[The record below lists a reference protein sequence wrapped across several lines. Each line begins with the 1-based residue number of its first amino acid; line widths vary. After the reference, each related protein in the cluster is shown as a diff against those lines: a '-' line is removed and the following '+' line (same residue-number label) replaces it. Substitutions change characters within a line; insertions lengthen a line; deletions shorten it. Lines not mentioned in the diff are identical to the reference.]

1 VRRDRTAPTIPFLG
15 RDPEGVVHEPEM
27 VNPMAR
33 RDELVNVTDINI
45 EEEMRESFMT
55 FAMSVIIARALPD
68 VRDGLKPAQRR
79 ILYAMHDLNLTPGAQ
94 FRKCAKIAGDTS
106 GNYHP
111 HGQEVVYPTLARL
124 AQEWNMRYALV
135 DGHGNFGS
143 VDGDP
148 PAAMRYTE
156 ARMSVFGAEMLAD
169 IDQDTVDFIQNYDQT
184 RTEPTV
190 LPGSFPN
197 LLCNGG
203 SGIAVGMATNLPPHN
218 LGEVVD
224 ACALLID
231 DPEATLDEIMK
242 VLPGPDFPTGAL
254 ILGTSGIR
262 EAYEKG
268 RGSIRMQ
275 ARAVIE
281 PMDGGKSAIL
291 ITELPYQV
299 NKATLVEQIA
309 GLVNEKRIEGI
320 SGLRDESDRKGMRIV
335 VELKRE
341 ANSHVVLNQLY
352 KHTRMR
358 SGFPVNAVGLIP
370 EFAAARTDEA
380 VPLVPRT
387 LGIKELISHF
397 LDHRREVVVLRCQ
410 YQLDRAQA
418 RAHILEGYRIALK
431 NLDAVI
437 KIIRQAESP
446 PAAREKLMKRFK
458 LSERQ
463 AQAILELMLQRLTS
477 LERQKIDEEYREV
490 IKTIGRL
497 EDILGKRLSDLV
509 GADERLTAT
518 REWLRKHP
526 WQPRKVMQIV
536 KNELQDLKA
545 KRGDERRTE
554 IRLEE
559 AQDISV
565 EDLIAEEDMVVTM
578 TRDGYVKRL
587 PVATYRTQGRG
598 GKGVTGLTRKEE
610 DVVDHLFVASTH
622 TTILFFTNRGKVYRL
637 RAHEIPQAS
646 RQARGTAAVNLIQID
661 PGERVTTVRAVRQFP
676 EDRFLFMATRRG
688 VVKKTRLSEYDTRL
702 KGGIIALR
710 LQKGDELEWV
720 AETDGKQDIA
730 LVTEKGQSIR
740 FSEDQ
745 VRPMGRV
752 AAGVRGIR
760 LRKGD
765 SVIGMGVLRK
775 GADLLVASR
784 LGYGKRTALTEYR
797 RQGRGG
803 SGIKT
808 LAITRR
814 NGPIVGM
821 RIVDEDDDL
830 LIITTGGQI
839 IRQRVRNIR
848 RIGRST
854 QGVRLIRLAKGDKV
868 ASIARVVRQEE
879 G

>member
-1 VRRDRTAPTIPFLG
+1 MGMRETPQMPKTRTPVKETQI
-15 RDPEGVVHEPEM
+15 
-27 VNPMAR
+27 
-33 RDELVNVTDINI
+33 DI
-45 EEEMRESFMT
+45 EQEMRESFMT

-94 FRKCAKIAGDTS
+94 HRKCAKIAGDTQ

-111 HGQEVVYPTLARL
+111 HGQEVIYPTLARL
-124 AQEWNMRYALV
+124 AQDWNLRYPLV

-156 ARMSVFGAEMLAD
+156 ARMSAYGAEMLAD
-169 IDQDTVDFIQNYDQT
+169 IDRDTVDFSPNYDQT
-184 RTEPTV
+184 RQEPAV
-190 LPGSFPN
+190 LPGRFPN

-231 DPEATLDEIMK
+231 DPEAGLKEIME
-242 VLPGPDFPTGAL
+242 VLPGPDFPTAGL
-254 ILGTSGIR
+254 ILGASGIR
-262 EAYEKG
+262 AAYETG
-268 RGSIRMQ
+268 RGSITMQ
-275 ARAVIE
+275 ARATIE
-281 PMDGGKSAIL
+281 PMEGGRNAIL
-291 ITELPYQV
+291 VTELPYQV
-299 NKATLVEQIA
+299 NKAQLVEQIA
-309 GLVNEKRIEGI
+309 ALVNSKRLPGV
-320 SGLRDESDRKGMRIV
+320 SGLRDESDRKGMRV
-335 VELKRE
+335 VIELRRD
-341 ANSHVVLNQLY
+341 ANPHITLNTLY

-358 SGFPVNAVGLIP
+358 ASFPMNAVALIP
-370 EFAAARTDEA
+370 EYAARRPDEP

-387 LGIKELISHF
+387 LGIRELITHF
-397 LDHRREVVVLRCQ
+397 LDHRRQVMVLRCQ
-410 YQLDRAQA
+410 HDLGRAQA
-418 RAHILEGYRIALK
+418 RAHILEGYRVALK
-431 NLDAVI
+431 SLDAVI
-437 KIIRQAESP
+437 KIIRQAPNP
-446 PAAREKLMKRFK
+446 PTARSRLMARFK

-477 LERQKIDEEYREV
+477 LERQKIDEEYKEV

-509 GADERLTAT
+509 GSEDQLTAT

-526 WQPRKVMQIV
+526 WQPRKVMQLV
-536 KNELQDLKA
+536 KAELLELKQ
-545 KRGDERRTE
+545 KRGDPRRTE
-554 IRLEE
+554 IRPHE
-559 AQDISV
+559 AEDISI

-578 TRDGYVKRL
+578 TRDGYIKRL

-622 TTILFFTNRGKVYRL
+622 TTILFFTNQGKVYRL

-646 RQARGTAAVNLIQID
+646 RQARGTAVINLIPIEQ
-661 PGERVTTVRAVRQFP
+661 GERVTVARAVREFL

-688 VVKKTRLSEYDTRL
+688 MVKKTRLSEYDTRL

-710 LQKGDELEWV
+710 LRKGDELEWV
-720 AETDGKQDIA
+720 AATDGGREIV
-730 LVTEKGQSIR
+730 LVTEKGQSVR
-740 FSEDQ
+740 FREKE

-765 SVIGMGVLRK
+765 SVIGMGVVRK

-784 LGYGKRTALTEYR
+784 NGYGKRTALTEYR
-797 RQGRGG
+797 AQARGG
-803 SGIKT
+803 VGIKT
-808 LAITRR
+808 MNVTKR

-821 RIVDEDDDL
+821 RIVDDEDDL

-839 IRQRVRNIR
+839 IRQRVAEIR

-854 QGVRLIRLAKGDKV
+854 QGVRLIRLGKGDHV
-868 ASIARVVRQEE
+868 ASVARVVRREE
-879 G
+879 EQ

>member
-1 VRRDRTAPTIPFLG
+1 MAKAKPKSKD
-15 RDPEGVVHEPEM
+15 DPKEPIQ
-27 VNPMAR
+27 VS
-33 RDELVNVTDINI
+33 DISI

-94 FRKCAKIAGDTS
+94 HRKCAKIAGDTS

-124 AQEWNMRYALV
+124 AQEWNMRYPLV

-156 ARMSVFGAEMLAD
+156 ARMSAFGAQMLAD
-169 IDQDTVDFIQNYDQT
+169 IDQDTVDYVQNYDQT

-190 LPGSFPN
+190 LPGMFPN

-203 SGIAVGMATNLPPHN
+203 SGIAVGMATNMAPHN

-231 DPEATLDEIMK
+231 NPEATLDEIME
-242 VLPGPDFPTGAL
+242 VVPGPDFPTGAL
-254 ILGTSGIR
+254 ILGTTGIR
-262 EAYEKG
+262 EAYESG

-281 PMDGGKSAIL
+281 PMDGGKNAIL

-309 GLVNEKRIEGI
+309 GLVNEKKIEGI
-320 SGLRDESDRKGMRIV
+320 SGLRDESDRKGMRV
-335 VELKRE
+335 VIELKRE
-341 ANSHVVLNQLY
+341 ANAHVVLNQLY

-358 SGFPVNAVGLIP
+358 STFPINAVGLIP
-370 EFAAARTDEA
+370 EFAAVVADEP

-387 LGIKELISHF
+387 LGLKDLITHF
-397 LDHRREVVVLRCQ
+397 LDHRREVVVFRSQ
-410 YQLDRAQA
+410 YQLARAQA

-431 NLDAVI
+431 NLDEVI

-446 PAAREKLMKRFK
+446 PAAREKLMTRFK
-458 LSERQ
+458 LSEKQ
-463 AQAILELMLQRLTS
+463 AQAILEMMLQRLTS
-477 LERQKIDEEYREV
+477 LEREKIDEEYREI

-497 EDILGKRLSDLV
+497 EDILGKQLSGLV
-509 GADERLTAT
+509 GEEDGRRLT
-518 REWLRKHP
+518 REWLRKNE

-536 KNELQDLKA
+536 KSELVELAQ

-554 IRLEE
+554 IRQEE
-559 AQDISV
+559 AEDISI
-565 EDLIAEEDMVVTM
+565 EDLIAEEDMVITM
-578 TRDGYVKRL
+578 TRDGYIKRL

-598 GKGVTGLTRKEE
+598 GRGVIGLSPKEE

-622 TTILFFTNRGKVYRL
+622 TYLLFFTNQGKVYRL
-637 RAHEIPQAS
+637 RVHEVPLAS
-646 RQARGTAAVNLIQID
+646 RQARGTAVINLIQIES
-661 PGERVTTVRAVRQFP
+661 GETVSAVRAIRKFRD
-676 EDRFLFMATRRG
+676 DRYLFMATRQG
-688 VVKKTRLSEYDTRL
+688 VVKKTRQSEFDTRL
-702 KGGIIALR
+702 KGGLIAVKLH
-710 LQKGDELEWV
+710 KGDELQWV
-720 AETDGKQDIA
+720 AETDGKKDIVLA
-730 LVTEKGQSIR
+730 TVQGQSIR
-740 FSEDQ
+740 FSEED
-745 VRPMGRV
+745 VRFMGRT

-760 LRKGD
+760 LRKKD
-765 SVIGMGVLRK
+765 SVIGMGVVRE
-775 GADLLVASR
+775 GADILVASEN
-784 LGYGKRTALTEYR
+784 GYGKRTALTEYR
-797 RQGRGG
+797 AQSRGG
-803 SGIKT
+803 IGIKT
-808 LAITRR
+808 MNVTAR

-821 RIVDEDDDL
+821 RIVDDKDDL
-830 LIITTGGQI
+830 LIITTSGTI
-839 IRQRVRNIR
+839 IRQEVAKIR
-848 RIGRST
+848 QIGRST
-854 QGVRLIRLAKGDKV
+854 QGVRLIRLDKGDQV
-868 ASIARVVRQEE
+868 ASIARVVGRDEE
-879 G
+879 GDEGD

>member
-1 VRRDRTAPTIPFLG
+1 MAKARDI
-15 RDPEGVVHEPEM
+15 
-27 VNPMAR
+27 
-33 RDELVNVTDINI
+33 VNVTDIDI
-45 EEEMRESFMT
+45 EDEMRESFMT

-94 FRKCAKIAGDTS
+94 HRKCAKIAGDTS

-124 AQEWNMRYALV
+124 AQEWNMRYPLV

-156 ARMSVFGAEMLAD
+156 ARMSVFGGEMIGD
-169 IDQDTVDFIQNYDQT
+169 IEQNTVDFVANYDQT

-190 LPGSFPN
+190 VPGGFPN

-224 ACALLID
+224 ACCLLID
-231 DPEATLDEIMK
+231 DPEAGLDDIMK

-254 ILGTSGIR
+254 ILGTSAIR
-262 EAYEKG
+262 EAYQKG
-268 RGSIRMQ
+268 RGSIAMQ
-275 ARAVIE
+275 ARAVVE
-281 PMDGGKSAIL
+281 PMDGGKNAIL

-299 NKATLVEQIA
+299 NKASLVEQIA
-309 GLVNEKRIEGI
+309 ELVNNKRIAGI

-335 VELKRE
+335 IELRRE
-341 ANSHVVLNQLY
+341 ANPHVVLNQLY

-358 SGFPVNAVGLIP
+358 SNFPVNAVALIP
-370 EFAAARTDEA
+370 DYTAARPDEP

-387 LGIKELISHF
+387 LGIAKLIERF

-410 YQLDRAQA
+410 HQLERAQA
-418 RAHILEGYRIALK
+418 RAHVLEGYRIALK

-437 KIIRQAESP
+437 KIIREAEGP
-446 PAAREKLMKRFK
+446 PQAREKLMKRFK

-477 LERQKIDEEYREV
+477 LERKKIDEEYREV

-497 EDILGKRLSDLV
+497 EDILGKRLSALV
-509 GADERLTAT
+509 GGEDRLMAT
-518 REWLRKHP
+518 REWLRKHE

-536 KNELQDLKA
+536 KQELQELKD

-554 IRLEE
+554 IRPQE
-559 AQDISV
+559 AQDINI
-565 EDLIAEEDMVVTM
+565 EDLIAEEDMVITM
-578 TRDGYVKRL
+578 TRDGYIKRL
-587 PVATYRTQGRG
+587 PLATYRTQGRG
-598 GKGVTGLTRKEE
+598 GKGVVGLTRKEE
-610 DVVDHLFVASTH
+610 DVVDHLSVASTH
-622 TTILFFTNRGKVYRL
+622 TTILFFTNMGKVYRL
-637 RAHEIPQAS
+637 RVHEIALAS
-646 RQARGTAAVNLIQID
+646 RQARGTAVVNLIPIE
-661 PGERVTTVRAVRQFP
+661 PGEQVTAVRSVGKFQD
-676 EDRFLFMATRRG
+676 DRFLFMATRRG

-720 AETDGKQDIA
+720 ADTEGKRDII

-740 FSEDQ
+740 FPEKQ
-745 VRPMGRV
+745 ARPIGRT

-765 SVIGMGVLRK
+765 SVIGMGVVRQN
-775 GADLLVASR
+775 ADLLVATR
-784 LGYGKRTALTEYR
+784 NGYGKRTSLTEYR
-797 RQGRGG
+797 AQTRGG
-803 SGIKT
+803 LGIKT
-808 LAITRR
+808 MNVTKR

-830 LIITTGGQI
+830 LIITTAGQI
-839 IRQRVRNIR
+839 IRQLVKNIR
-848 RIGRST
+848 SIGRST
-854 QGVRLIRLAKGDKV
+854 QGVRLIRLDKGDNV
-868 ASIARVVRQEE
+868 AKIARVVRRDEK
-879 G
+879 

>member
-1 VRRDRTAPTIPFLG
+1 MPKPQQPIT
-15 RDPEGVVHEPEM
+15 
-27 VNPMAR
+27 
-33 RDELVNVTDINI
+33 VTEIGI

-79 ILYAMHDLNLTPGAQ
+79 ILFAMHDLNLTPGAQ
-94 FRKCAKIAGDTS
+94 HRKCAKIAGDTS

-111 HGQEVVYPTLARL
+111 HGQEVVYPTLARM
-124 AQEWNMRYALV
+124 AQDWNMRYPLV

-156 ARMSVFGAEMLAD
+156 ARMSSYGAEMLAD
-169 IDQDTVDFIQNYDQT
+169 IERDTVDFIPNYDQT

-190 LPGSFPN
+190 LPGRFPN

-231 DPEATLDEIMK
+231 DPEADLKAIAK
-242 VLPGPDFPTGAL
+242 VIPGPDFPTGGL
-254 ILGTSGIR
+254 ILGVSGIR
-262 EAYEKG
+262 QAYDSG
-268 RGSIRMQ
+268 RGPITVQ
-275 ARAVIE
+275 ARATIE
-281 PMDGGKSAIL
+281 PMEGGKNAII

-299 NKATLVEQIA
+299 NKAQLVEQIA
-309 GLVNEKRIEGI
+309 DLVTNKRVQGVT
-320 SGLRDESDRKGMRIV
+320 GLRDESDRKGMRVV
-335 VELKRE
+335 VELRRD
-341 ANSHVVLNQLY
+341 ANPHIVLNSLY

-358 SGFPVNAVGLIP
+358 ASFAMNAVALIP
-370 EFAAARTDEA
+370 EYAAQKPGEP

-387 LGIKELISHF
+387 LGIKDLITHF
-397 LDHRREVVVLRCQ
+397 LDHRREVIVLRCQ
-410 YQLDRAQA
+410 HDLARAQA

-446 PAAREKLMKRFK
+446 PAARDTLMKRFK

-477 LERQKIDEEYREV
+477 LERRKIDEEYKEI

-509 GADERLTAT
+509 GSENQLLDT
-518 REWLRKHP
+518 REWLRKNP
-526 WQPRKVMQIV
+526 WQPRKVMQLV
-536 KNELQDLKA
+536 KSELLELKE
-545 KRGDERRTE
+545 KRADPRRTE
-554 IRLEE
+554 IRPQD
-559 AQDISV
+559 AADISV

-578 TRDGYVKRL
+578 TRDGYIKRL
-587 PVATYRTQGRG
+587 PVTTYRAQGRG

-610 DVVDHLFVASTH
+610 DVVDHLFIASTH
-622 TTILFFTNRGKVYRL
+622 TTILFFTNRGRVYHL
-637 RAHEIPQAS
+637 RAHQIPQAT
-646 RQARGTAAVNLIQID
+646 RQARGTAVINLIPIEQ
-661 PGERVTTVRAVRQFP
+661 GEQVTVARALRQFP
-676 EDRFLFMATRRG
+676 EDRFLFMATRG
-688 VVKKTRLSEYDTRL
+688 GTVKKTRLSEYDTRL

-720 AETDGKQDIA
+720 AVTDGERDIV
-730 LVTEKGQSIR
+730 LVTAKGQSIR
-740 FSEDQ
+740 FSEQ
-745 VRPMGRV
+745 AVRPMGRP

-765 SVIGMGVLRK
+765 SVIGMGIVRK
-775 GADLLVASR
+775 DADLLVASQN
-784 LGYGKRTALTEYR
+784 GYGKRTALDEYR
-797 RQGRGG
+797 AQGRGG
-803 SGIKT
+803 IGIKT
-808 LAITRR
+808 MNVSAR
-814 NGPIVGM
+814 NGPILGM
-821 RIVDEDDDL
+821 RIVDDDDHL
-830 LIITTGGQI
+830 LIITTAGQI
-839 IRQRVRNIR
+839 IRQRVKDIR
-848 RIGRST
+848 SIGRST
-854 QGVRLIRLAKGDKV
+854 QGVRLIRLDKGDQV

-879 G
+879 Q

>member
-1 VRRDRTAPTIPFLG
+1 
-15 RDPEGVVHEPEM
+15 
-27 VNPMAR
+27 MAKSK
-33 RDELVNVTDINI
+33 DIINVTDIDI
-45 EEEMRESFMT
+45 EDEMRESFMT

-94 FRKCAKIAGDTS
+94 HRKCAKIAGDTS

-124 AQEWNMRYALV
+124 AQDWNMRYRLV

-156 ARMSVFGAEMLAD
+156 ARMSAFGSEMLAD
-169 IDQDTVDFIQNYDQT
+169 IDQNTVDFVQNYDQT

-190 LPGSFPN
+190 LPGRFPN
-197 LLCNGG
+197 LLCNGA
-203 SGIAVGMATNLPPHN
+203 SGIAVGMATNIPPHN

-224 ACALLID
+224 ACALIIENPDATID
-231 DPEATLDEIMK
+231 DILE

-262 EAYEKG
+262 QAYETG
-268 RGSIRMQ
+268 RGSITMQ

-309 GLVNEKRIEGI
+309 ELVNNKRVEGI
-320 SGLRDESDRKGMRIV
+320 SGLRDESDRKGMRVV

-341 ANSHVVLNQLY
+341 ANPHVILNRLY

-358 SGFPVNAVGLIP
+358 ASFPVNAVGLIP
-370 EFAAARTDEA
+370 EFAAQKPGEP

-387 LGIKELISHF
+387 LGIEELLTQF
-397 LDHRREVVVLRCQ
+397 LNHRREVVVLRCQ
-410 YQLDRAQA
+410 HQLDRAQA
-418 RAHILEGYRIALK
+418 RAHILEGYRVALK
-431 NLDAVI
+431 DLDEVI

-446 PAAREKLMKRFK
+446 TAARDGLMKRFK

-463 AQAILELMLQRLTS
+463 AQAILELMLQRLTG
-477 LERQKIDEEYREV
+477 LERKKIDEEYKEV

-497 EDILGKRLSDLV
+497 EDILGKRLCALV
-509 GADERLTAT
+509 GDDDRVQAT

-526 WQPRKVMQIV
+526 WQPRKVMQMV
-536 KNELQDLKA
+536 KDELLELKS
-545 KRGDERRTE
+545 KRGDERKTE
-554 IRLEE
+554 IRPEE
-559 AQDISV
+559 AEDISI
-565 EDLIAEEDMVVTM
+565 EDLIAEEDMVITM
-578 TRDGYVKRL
+578 TRDGYIKRL

-598 GKGVTGLTRKEE
+598 GKGVIGLSPKEE

-622 TTILFFTNRGKVYRL
+622 TYMLFFTNRGKVYRL
-637 RAHEIPQAS
+637 RVHEVPLAS
-646 RQARGTAAVNLIQID
+646 RKARGTAVVNLIPIEPD
-661 PGERVTTVRAVRQFP
+661 ESVTAVRAVRKF
-676 EDRFLFMATRRG
+676 RKSRYLFMATRKG

-702 KGGIIALR
+702 KGGIIALKLR
-710 LQKGDELEWV
+710 RGDELEWV
-720 AETDGKQDIA
+720 AETGGKQHIVLA
-730 LVTEKGQSIR
+730 TVKGQSIR
-740 FSEDQ
+740 FAEKQ
-745 VRPMGRV
+745 VRPMGRT
-752 AAGVRGIR
+752 AAGVRGIN

-765 SVIGMGVLRK
+765 FVVGMGVVRK
-775 GADLLVASR
+775 GADLLVASQN
-784 LGYGKRTALTEYR
+784 GYGKRTALTEYR
-797 RQGRGG
+797 SQSRGG
-803 SGIKT
+803 IGIKT
-808 LAITRR
+808 MNVTTK
-814 NGPIVGM
+814 NGPIMGM
-821 RIVDEDDDL
+821 RIVDDDDDL
-830 LIITTGGQI
+830 LIITTSGQI
-839 IRQRVRNIR
+839 IRQRVADIR

-854 QGVRLIRLAKGDKV
+854 QGVRLIRLDKGDKV
-868 ASIARVVRQEE
+868 ASIARVVRREE
-879 G
+879 AERED

>member
-1 VRRDRTAPTIPFLG
+1 
-15 RDPEGVVHEPEM
+15 
-27 VNPMAR
+27 MAKPK
-33 RDELVNVTDINI
+33 EAITVTDIDI
-45 EEEMRESFMT
+45 EDEMRESFMT

-94 FRKCAKIAGDTS
+94 HRKCAKIAGDTS

-124 AQEWNMRYALV
+124 AQDWNMRYPLV

-156 ARMSVFGAEMLAD
+156 ARMSAYGAEMLAD
-169 IDQDTVDFIQNYDQT
+169 IERDTVDFIANYDQT

-190 LPGSFPN
+190 LPGCFPN

-231 DPEATLDEIMK
+231 DQDADLEAIMK
-242 VLPGPDFPTGAL
+242 VLPGPDFPTGGL

-262 EAYEKG
+262 QAYDGG
-268 RGSIRMQ
+268 RGSITMQ
-275 ARAVIE
+275 ARATIE
-281 PMDGGKSAIL
+281 PMEGGKNAIL

-299 NKATLVEQIA
+299 NKAQLVEQIA
-309 GLVNEKRIEGI
+309 QLVTTKRLQGV
-320 SGLRDESDRKGMRIV
+320 SGLRDESDRKGMRVV
-335 VELKRE
+335 VELRRD
-341 ANSHVVLNQLY
+341 ANPHVVLNSLY

-358 SGFPVNAVGLIP
+358 AGFAMNAVVLIP
-370 EFAAARTDEA
+370 EYAAQKPGEPM
-380 VPLVPRT
+380 PLVPRT
-387 LGIKELISHF
+387 LGIKDLITHF
-397 LDHRREVVVLRCQ
+397 LDHRREVIVLRCQ
-410 YQLDRAQA
+410 HDLARAQA
-418 RAHILEGYRIALK
+418 RAHILEGYRVALK
-431 NLDAVI
+431 NLDDVI
-437 KIIRQAESP
+437 KVIRQAESP
-446 PAAREKLMKRFK
+446 PAARDTLMKRFK

-477 LERQKIDEEYREV
+477 LERQKIDEEYKDV

-497 EDILGKRLSDLV
+497 EDILGKRLSGLV
-509 GADERLTAT
+509 GSEDQLRAT
-518 REWLRKHP
+518 REWLQTHP
-526 WQPRKVMQIV
+526 WQPRKVMQLV
-536 KNELQDLKA
+536 KSELLELKE
-545 KRGDERRTE
+545 KRSDPRRTE
-554 IRLEE
+554 IRFHE
-559 AQDISV
+559 AEDISV

-578 TRDGYVKRL
+578 TRDGYIKRL

-610 DVVDHLFVASTH
+610 DVVDHLFIASTH
-622 TTILFFTNRGKVYRL
+622 TTILFFTNRGKVYRM

-646 RQARGTAAVNLIQID
+646 RQARGTAVINLIAIEQ
-661 PGERVTTVRAVRQFP
+661 GERVTAARAVRKFP
-676 EDRFLFMATRRG
+676 EDRFLFMATRGG
-688 VVKKTRLSEYDTRL
+688 VVKKTRLSEYDTRV

-710 LQKGDELEWV
+710 LRKGDELEWV
-720 AETDGKQDIA
+720 AETDGKRDIF
-730 LVTEKGQSIR
+730 LVTEQGQSIR
-740 FSEDQ
+740 FSEKQ
-745 VRPMGRV
+745 ARPMGRP

-760 LRKGD
+760 LRRND
-765 SVIGMGVLRK
+765 SVVGMGVARK
-775 GADLLVASR
+775 DADLLVASR
-784 LGYGKRTALTEYR
+784 HGYGKRTALTEYR
-797 RQGRGG
+797 AQTRGG
-803 SGIKT
+803 IGIKT
-808 LAITRR
+808 MNVSKR

-839 IRQRVRNIR
+839 IRQLVRNIR
-848 RIGRST
+848 SIGRST
-854 QGVRLIRLAKGDKV
+854 QGVRLIRLGKGDQI

-879 G
+879 AEED

>member
-1 VRRDRTAPTIPFLG
+1 MAKAKPKSKDEPKEPTQAI
-15 RDPEGVVHEPEM
+15 
-27 VNPMAR
+27 
-33 RDELVNVTDINI
+33 DINI

-79 ILYAMHDLNLTPGAQ
+79 ILYAMHDLNLSPGAQ
-94 FRKCAKIAGDTS
+94 HRKCAKIAGDTS

-124 AQEWNMRYALV
+124 AQDWNMRYLLV

-156 ARMSVFGAEMLAD
+156 ARMSPFGAQMLAD
-169 IDQDTVDFIQNYDQT
+169 IDQDTVDFAQNYDQT

-203 SGIAVGMATNLPPHN
+203 SGIAVGMATNMAPHN
-218 LGEVVD
+218 LGEVVS

-254 ILGTSGIR
+254 ILGTTGIR
-262 EAYEKG
+262 EAFESG

-281 PMDGGKSAIL
+281 PMSGGRNAVL

-309 GLVNEKRIEGI
+309 QLVTDKKIEGI
-320 SGLRDESDRKGMRIV
+320 TGLRDESDRKGMRVV

-341 ANSHVVLNQLY
+341 ANPHVVLNQLY

-358 SGFPVNAVGLIP
+358 SSFSVNAVGLIP
-370 EFAAARTDEA
+370 EFSADMTAEG

-387 LGIKELISHF
+387 LSIDKLITHF
-397 LDHRREVVVLRCQ
+397 LEHRREVVVFRSQ
-410 YQLDRAQA
+410 YQLARAQA

-431 NLDAVI
+431 NLDEI
-437 KIIRQAESP
+437 IRIIRQAESP
-446 PAAREKLMKRFK
+446 PAAREQLMERFK
-458 LSERQ
+458 LSEKQ

-477 LERQKIDEEYREV
+477 LERQKIDEEYKEV

-497 EDILGKRLSDLV
+497 EDILGKRLSDLA
-509 GADERLTAT
+509 GEEDGRRLT
-518 REWLRKHP
+518 REWLRDPKNE
-526 WQPRKVMQIV
+526 WQPRQVMRIV
-536 KNELQDLKA
+536 KDELLELKT

-554 IRLEE
+554 IRQEE
-559 AQDISV
+559 ADDISI
-565 EDLIAEEDMVVTM
+565 EDLIAEEDMIITM
-578 TRDGYVKRL
+578 TGDGYIKRL
-587 PVATYRTQGRG
+587 PVATYRTQIRG

-610 DVVDHLFVASTH
+610 DVVHHLFVASTH
-622 TTILFFTNRGKVYRL
+622 TTILFFTNRGKVYHL

-646 RQARGTAAVNLIQID
+646 RQARGMAVINLIPIEQ
-661 PGERVTTVRAVRQFP
+661 GERITVARAVRTFR
-676 EDRFLFMATRRG
+676 EDRYLFMATRG
-688 VVKKTRLSEYDTRL
+688 GTVKKTRLSEYDTRL
-702 KGGIIALR
+702 KGGLIAVKLR
-710 LQKGDELEWV
+710 EGDELEWV
-720 AETDGKQDIA
+720 AETDGKRDIMLA
-730 LVTEKGQSIR
+730 TEQGQSIR
-740 FSEDQ
+740 FSEKQ
-745 VRPMGRV
+745 ARPMGRP

-760 LRKGD
+760 LRKND
-765 SVIGMGVLRK
+765 SVIGMGVVRK
-775 GADLLVASR
+775 DADLLVASEN
-784 LGYGKRTALTEYR
+784 GYGKRTALTEYR
-797 RQGRGG
+797 AQTRGG
-803 SGIKT
+803 IGVKT
-808 LAITRR
+808 MNVSKR
-814 NGPIVGM
+814 NGPILGM

-830 LIITTGGQI
+830 LIITTSGQI
-839 IRQRVRNIR
+839 IRQRVAKIR

-854 QGVRLIRLAKGDKV
+854 QGVRLIRLTGKDQV
-868 ASIARVVRQEE
+868 ASIARVVREE
-879 G
+879 EEEEE